1 MSALPIVPANRDEA
15 DDGKANERP
24 ADQGIE
30 LVIETMGG
38 ILGGESAPQDRNGD
52 APGTSRVMGESEDW
66 KTPLVQY
73 LQVSHPGSRK
83 QN

>member
-38 ILGGESAPQDRNGD
+38 ILGGESAP
-52 APGTSRVMGESEDW
+52 
-66 KTPLVQY
+66 
-73 LQVSHPGSRK
+73 
-83 QN
+83 